1 VLGTPFYLMECVEGR
16 IFRDPRL
23 SEVPSEQR
31 SAYFSAMVEVLGAIH
46 RFDWEGHGLH
56 GYGQAG
62 K

>member
-1 VLGTPFYLMECVEGR
+1 MECVEGR

-31 SAYFSAMVEVLGAIH
+31 AHYFSAMVEVLGAIH
-46 RFDWEGHGLH
+46 KFDWEGHGLH
-56 GYGQAG
+56 GYGKAG